1 MSPELCTMSRLHG
14 TSPADLSV
22 HVCPLPSPLVGQQ
35 LCFLQ
40 SQASED
46 THAFLGPGQG
56 PGSWVL
62 GRRWSTTL
70 RIDLVIIT
78 VSLTGPVTWSS
89 L

>member
-1 MSPELCTMSRLHG
+1 MFPELCTMSRLHG

-35 LCFLQ
+35 RCFLQ
-40 SQASED
+40 SQAIKD
-46 THAFLGPGQG
+46 THAF
-56 PGSWVL
+56 L

-78 VSLTGPVTWSS
+78 VSLTGLVTWSS